1 MFIHRFSISL
11 SNNHTINFVFLLIL
25 TFILTLSSHS
35 LAQSSSSISLTLEAR
50 QPVPLLPNST
60 RGFPQHLRFVHP
72 QRYQSYVLNSNKT
85 AFVRR
90 NRVRWISRYHN
101 VQLYGGMVAVG
112 EYYARVQ
119 IGGQTVRVQIDTGS
133 ATLAVPLSEC
143 VNCKEGDMRYN
154 ISASNSGQARHISCD
169 DDECGKN
176 TCSPLACTHCS
187 KNNACC
193 AASDKSKCSFRLS
206 FGDGSGAKGYLV
218 RDILKWGDVEF
229 PVTFGGIHSD
239 SEDFER
245 SEVDGILGMS
255 YPSLACNPSCILPT
269 FESMMQMKDIK
280 MKNMF
285 SICITYSSGKIILGD
300 YDPVLSSQKISWV
313 PLKLATPPSF
323 YSFPLIGNMKIDG
336 TDLPLP
342 SYSKAIL
349 DSGTTLIVFSHRTF
363 DAFTGYLKQHY
374 CEVPG
379 LCDPVSWF
387 RPAHCTRIAEKDRLK
402 LPTMEFAL
410 EGFTIKLSPS
420 EYLINYASKGPDFW
434 CVGLMALSSMSG
446 GVDVIFGNTVMKKY
460 VTVYDRE
467 NERVGFAESDKNCG
481 LKKTIGDTPL
491 LQVPGQSQSEP
502 VADEQPEDS
511 ESSNEGAKEQ
521 PATASGND
529 PRSNLGA
536 KHSLCDVARNCSA
549 CYAVIDVKCRWK
561 NGECIEGDGSFLM
574 CTYDALSGNLLYI
587 IGGTIAAVVAGVV
600 AIFVVVHIYRKRQ
613 NGSTSSAED
622 ANEVRE
628 PLATS
633 EVNGE
638 NAFVIDDDDTNKA

>member
-1 MFIHRFSISL
+1 MFTHRFSIS
-11 SNNHTINFVFLLIL
+11 ILLIL
-25 TFILTLSSHS
+25 TFISTLNSDS
-35 LAQSSSSISLTLEAR
+35 LAQSTSSISLTLEAR

-72 QRYQSYVLNSNKT
+72 QRYQSYVLNANKT
-85 AFVRR
+85 VKVRR
-90 NRVRWISRYHN
+90 NRLRWVSRYHN

-112 EYYARVQ
+112 EYYAKVQ
-119 IGGQTVRVQIDTGS
+119 IGGQTIRVQIDTGS

-143 VNCKEGDMRYN
+143 VNCKEGDMRYD
-154 ISASNSGQARHISCD
+154 ISASNSGQAKHIACD
-169 DDECGKN
+169 DKDCGEN
-176 TCSPLACTHCS
+176 TCSPVTCSHCS
-187 KNNACC
+187 TNNACC
-193 AASDKSKCSFRLS
+193 SASDKSKCSFHLS

-218 RDILKWGDVEF
+218 RDMLKWGDVEF

-239 SEDFER
+239 SPDFER
-245 SEVDGILGMS
+245 SQVDGILGMA

-269 FESMMQMKDIK
+269 FESMMQMKDMK
-280 MKNMF
+280 LKNMF

-300 YDPVLSSQKISWV
+300 YDPTLSSQQVSWV
-313 PLKLATPPSF
+313 PLKLANPPSF

-342 SYSKAIL
+342 SYSKAIV

-363 DAFTGYLKQHY
+363 DAFTGYLKKHY

-379 LCDPVSWF
+379 LCEANSWF
-387 RPAHCTRIAEKDRLK
+387 RPAHCTKIADKDRLK
-402 LPTMEFAL
+402 LPTVEFAL

-467 NERVGFAESDKNCG
+467 KQRVGFAESDKNCG
-481 LKKTIGDTPL
+481 LERTTGDAL
-491 LQVPGQSQSEP
+491 LQQASEPSKSEP
-502 VADEQPEDS
+502 VPEEEPTNS
-511 ESSNEGAKEQ
+511 ENTNEGAQKQ
-521 PATASGND
+521 PPTVSGNN
-529 PRSNLGA
+529 PRSSLGA
-536 KHSLCDVARNCSA
+536 QHSLCDAARNCSA
-549 CYAVIDVKCRWK
+549 CSAVADVKCRWA
-561 NGECIEGDGSFLM
+561 NGECTEGDGSLLM

-587 IGGTIAAVVAGVV
+587 VGGTIVAVVAGVV

-613 NGSTSSAED
+613 NGSTSSSED

-628 PLATS
+628 PLATN
-633 EVNGE
+633 EVNGG
-638 NAFVIDDDDTNKA
+638 NAFVIDDDETNKA